1 MYLLIQKRINYILT
15 ILFIF
20 LAILLYILFFP
31 IFRYW
36 GFTGMII
43 SFMILILI
51 FHFLIDNAIKHTE
64 DIIIYRMLSKKQI
77 ALCQIKKVQFYKTKK
92 DFYFRNHHIYQF
104 DIELYTQDHQTIQ
117 TIIYEDIKHPYFSS
131 LPTYAYVTYNGDLKK
146 IGLISTFYIFMTPK
160 IKSIIREYEKIY
172 QPSYVEI
179 IKKNGLTT
187 KRFIDSQ

>member
-31 IFRYW
+31 IFKYW

-43 SFMILILI
+43 SFMTLILI
-51 FHFLIDNAIKHTE
+51 FHFLIDNVIKHTE
-64 DIIIYRMLSKKQI
+64 DVIIYRMLSKKQI

-104 DIELYTQDHQTIQ
+104 DIELYTQDHQIIQ
-117 TIIYEDIKHPYFSS
+117 TIIYEDTKHPHFSS
-131 LPTYAYVTYNGDLKK
+131 LPTYAYVTYNDDLKK

-160 IKSIIREYEKIY
+160 IKSIILEYEKIY
-172 QPSYVEI
+172 HPSYVEI
-179 IKKNGLTT
+179 IKKNGLIM
-187 KRFIDSQ
+187 KHFIE

>member
-43 SFMILILI
+43 SFMTLILI
-51 FHFLIDNAIKHTE
+51 FHFLIDNVIKHTE

-92 DFYFRNHHIYQF
+92 DFYFRSHH
-104 DIELYTQDHQTIQ
+104 
-117 TIIYEDIKHPYFSS
+117 S
-131 LPTYAYVTYNGDLKK
+131 LFYKSYNFAFVSINTYKK
-146 IGLISTFYIFMTPK
+146 SLVASLVSNFCL
-160 IKSIIREYEKIY
+160 
-172 QPSYVEI
+172 V
-179 IKKNGLTT
+179 
-187 KRFIDSQ
+187 

>member
-43 SFMILILI
+43 SFMTLILI
-51 FHFLIDNAIKHTE
+51 FHFLIDNVIKHTE

-104 DIELYTQDHQTIQ
+104 DIELYTQDHQKIQ
-117 TIIYEDIKHPYFSS
+117 TIIYEDIKYPHFSS

-146 IGLISTFYIFMTPK
+146 IGLISTFYIFITPK
-160 IKSIIREYEKIY
+160 IKNIIKEYEKIY
-172 QPSYVEI
+172 QPAYVEI
-179 IKKNGLTT
+179 IKKNGLTM
-187 KRFIDSQ
+187 KSFIDSQ

>member
-43 SFMILILI
+43 SFMTLILI
-51 FHFLIDNAIKHTE
+51 FHFLIDNVIKHTE

-92 DFYFRNHHIYQF
+92 DFYFRSHHIFSLDFFYF
-104 DIELYTQDHQTIQ
+104 IITKINYLYI
-117 TIIYEDIKHPYFSS
+117 
-131 LPTYAYVTYNGDLKK
+131 
-146 IGLISTFYIFMTPK
+146 
-160 IKSIIREYEKIY
+160 SIIF
-172 QPSYVEI
+172 YVIVSIESHKAI
-179 IKKNGLTT
+179 IRNPKGISFPL
-187 KRFIDSQ
+187 RPYRS

>member
-43 SFMILILI
+43 SFMTLILI
-51 FHFLIDNAIKHTE
+51 FHFLIDNVIKHTE

-77 ALCQIKKVQFYKTKK
+77 ALCQIKKVQFSKTKK
-92 DFYFRNHHIYQF
+92 DFYFRSHHIYGF
-104 DIELYTQDHQTIQ
+104 ISSHDI
-117 TIIYEDIKHPYFSS
+117 
-131 LPTYAYVTYNGDLKK
+131 
-146 IGLISTFYIFMTPK
+146 
-160 IKSIIREYEKIY
+160 
-172 QPSYVEI
+172 
-179 IKKNGLTT
+179 
-187 KRFIDSQ
+187 